1 MNRNVRI
8 SSALEVKPLA
18 ASIGYTNALMWNGSY
33 GDSTPIRPREILR
46 LARQYSRPGTS
57 RRTGRAI

>member
-8 SSALEVKPLA
+8 SSALEVKPSLSA
-18 ASIGYTNALMWNGSY
+18 PARLY

-57 RRTGRAI
+57 RRIGRAF